1 MTQEAWVL
9 NAFCGEGAAG
19 NATGVVF
26 EEPGQEDRRWEIA
39 RSLRVPDTVFVRPTG
54 PEVFS
59 LRFFSPQE
67 GEMSFCGQGIIAADQ
82 AIRQKTGDS
91 TPELSLDTPAGLVRS
106 TAESD
111 VSWFRVSRSDLR
123 DRSCPSELAGNWPGR
138 PCAVVDSGRS
148 RVFVRLGTGA
158 DLQETHVEPK
168 DVLELCSTHGLSGI
182 CFYVPGDDV
191 ELRVFTVPLGGRED
205 ASTGGAVAGLA
216 RLLPPGRWMIHQGS
230 GSRWSRGEL
239 QLDSISHESEIAVG
253 GRVEPVLAG
262 RLLR

>member
-1 MTQEAWVL
+1 MTQEAWLL

-19 NATGVVF
+19 NATAVVF
-26 EEPGQEDRRWEIA
+26 EEPGQEDQRWA
-39 RSLRVPDTVFVRPTG
+39 VAQSLRVPDTVFVRPTG
-54 PEVFS
+54 PEAFS

-67 GEMSFCGQGIIAADQ
+67 GEMTFCGQGIIAADQ
-82 AIRQKTGDS
+82 AIRRKAGNS
-91 TPELSLDTPAGLVRS
+91 ASELRLDTPAGLVRS

-111 VSWFRVSRSDLR
+111 VSWFRVSRSDVCE
-123 DRSCPSELAGNWPGR
+123 RSCPSELAGIWPGC

-148 RVFVRLGTGA
+148 RVFVRLDAGA
-158 DLQETHVEPK
+158 DLQATHVEPTQ
-168 DVLELCSTHGLSGI
+168 VLELCSTHGLSGI
-182 CFYVPGDDV
+182 CFYVPGVDV
-191 ELRVFTVPLGGRED
+191 NLRVFTVSLGGRED

-216 RLLPPGRWMIHQGS
+216 RLLRPGRWMIHQGS

-262 RLLR
+262 RLLC